1 MAPAYLN
8 LGAGC
13 LVPFLDTFQDP
24 TEMSPN
30 FFQIHKPEPTPL
42 SAAYIWRIFLCLE
55 TSAIDSFSIF
65 IVHITLYHQGFIF
78 TPRE

>member
-42 SAAYIWRIFLCLE
+42 SAAYI
-55 TSAIDSFSIF
+55 
-65 IVHITLYHQGFIF
+65 
-78 TPRE
+78 